1 MGGVA
6 DAVSNVVS
14 DIGGAVGDVVNTV
27 GTIAEDTVH
36 VVEQAANTVGHALE
50 SVGKTVVND
59 PIGTLAK
66 VGAVVTQQY
75 WALPL
80 ISAADVVAH
89 GGNLEQAAIAGG
101 VSYIGGN
108 IAAGVSDALA
118 TSADST
124 LQGVQTTADGSTV
137 YTYSDGSTM
146 TQTAAGETS
155 YTDPTGLS
163 QGTANAL
170 GGAAANAAKTLVQ
183 TGDITKAITS
193 GAISGAGGYLGSEA
207 SGALQGEG
215 VGTGT
220 ANVTGGIAGSTAAGI
235 LAGKTGSDAL
245 AGAISG
251 SIMKTV
257 MGQAS
262 STLKSAWNDA
272 NNTVSEYNTQLD
284 SAKQFLSNE
293 LTPAQQDA
301 TAAQT
306 AAKTSYD
313 NYNNLNSQFNDLVS
327 KYNDAKNSGDTASA
341 NTYADQANALIPQ
354 LNAATDQYNK
364 DAGTY
369 QTALDKFNNLN
380 SQFTDTT
387 SKLSDLKNTY
397 SEQNAAL
404 TQQSAELQAAAQKV
418 AGMSTEAQTAFTNAT
433 GTGAD
438 IATALD
444 TTTKVNSMNDA
455 AQATFNRQFAQN
467 GSLTDSLNQASTV
480 NSLDSNQLS
489 AYTQAVKNNLNYD
502 QSLTVASN
510 AANFNAAGQDAYA
523 QALKAGNSA
532 QDASEL
538 ALLTQAT
545 APDTPSITGSDV
557 VSALTGSSTANAAE
571 TPAPASTVEGT
582 YHQDPS
588 TGMWSVVGTGPDGKQ
603 VTLVPLAQ
611 GAGAPLVEGA
621 SAGQY
626 SLGADNTAVPVSSTP
641 TLVSE
646 TTDPATGNVTQK
658 LSDGTTKVLDANGD
672 PVATTSPSQTE
683 AQPGATGTE
692 TQPPATAS
700 DSSSGTGGTSIAAA
714 LTNTTGLPVG
724 GTPSSTGTAPVK
736 APLVW
741 SPSLGKWIPAGSAAT
756 AAAAAAPVA
765 STATT
770 ATAPATTAPVTT
782 PAPVASTD
790 IKDLTPGLT
799 KGSEFKFANEPTF
812 TPQLTQMPQQAI
824 NPDYATEIM
833 SAATGGST
841 NNANTTSSS
850 TITDLTPTLTQAGNK
865 FKFASS
871 PTFTPGTFTPVM
883 TGALPSSQNILAA
896 ATGGQVPGYAEGQ
909 SVQMPD
915 APSPY
920 LRPTLTH
927 GRGLQPFSH
936 FGGAQ
941 FPGYQPQRFAAGGSP
956 DIPEGHDPQFFS
968 EGGLNSL
975 ENKFVTGDGD
985 GTSDSVAAM
994 LAKGEF
1000 VIPADVVSDL
1010 GNGSNDAGAEVL
1022 DEFLKTIREHKRA
1035 ADAKNLPPDSKGA
1048 LAYLLDAK
1056 RKVG

>member
-1 MGGVA
+1 MGGVVNA
-6 DAVSNVVS
+6 ISNVVS
-14 DIGGAVGDVVNTV
+14 DVGQAIGN
-27 GTIAEDTVH
+27 IAQDTVH
-36 VVEQAANTVGHALE
+36 VVEQAASTVGHALE
-50 SVGKTVVND
+50 SVGKTVAND

-66 VGAVVTQQY
+66 VAAVVTQQY

-101 VSYIGGN
+101 VSYIGGE
-108 IAAGVSDALA
+108 IAGGLSNSLTQAASEDVALSGVE
-118 TSADST
+118 
-124 LQGVQTTADGSTV
+124 TTADGSTV
-137 YTYSDGSTM
+137 YTYSDGSTL
-146 TQTAAGETS
+146 TQTASGEVSSTAAS
-155 YTDPTGLS
+155 GFSS
-163 QGTANAL
+163 QTANAL
-170 GGAAANAAKTLVQ
+170 GSAAANAAKTLAQ

-193 GAISGAGGYLGSEA
+193 GAISGTGGYLGSEA

-215 VGTGT
+215 VDTGT

-262 STLKSAWNDA
+262 STLKSAWNDV
-272 NNTVSEYNTQLD
+272 NNTVTEYNTQLD
-284 SAKQFLSNE
+284 SAKQTLANE

-301 TAAQT
+301 TAAQQT
-306 AAKTSYD
+306 AQKSYD
-313 NYNNLNSQFNDLVS
+313 NYSTLNNQFNDLVS
-327 KYNDAKNSGDTASA
+327 KYNDAKNAGDTASA
-341 NTYADQANALIPQ
+341 NSYADQANALIPQ

-387 SKLSDLKNTY
+387 NKLADLKNTY

-523 QALKAGNSA
+523 QSLKAGNSA

-538 ALLTQAT
+538 ALLTQMST
-545 APDTPSITGSDV
+545 PDTSTTPSITGSDV
-557 VSALTGSSTANAAE
+557 VGALTGSSTANAAE
-571 TPAPASTVEGT
+571 TPAPASTIEGT

-626 SLGADNTAVPVSSTP
+626 SLGADNTAVPISSTP

-672 PVATTSPSQTE
+672 PVATTSPGTTE
-683 AQPGATGTE
+683 TQPGTTGTE

-700 DSSSGTGGTSIAAA
+700 DSSSGTGGPSIAAA

-724 GTPSSTGTAPVK
+724 GTTAGTGTAAVK

-770 ATAPATTAPVTT
+770 AAAPATTAPVTT
-782 PAPVASTD
+782 AAPVASTN

-799 KGSEFKFANEPTF
+799 KGSAFKFADEPTF
-812 TPQLTQMPQQAI
+812 TPQLTQMPQQAT

-841 NNANTTSSS
+841 NTATTTSSD

-941 FPGYQPQRFAAGGSP
+941 FPGYQLQRFAAGGSP